1 MKETFSSE
9 YERCDLR
16 ANSTKKGVIRV
27 ADTGIQLLIQPH
39 QKRLFS
45 TRLATFC
52 ASLLVD
58 KQTFLDPS
66 SQATRMTEESTGV
79 TEESVGGWFR

>member
-16 ANSTKKGVIRV
+16 ANSTKKGIIPV
-27 ADTGIQLLIQPH
+27 
-39 QKRLFS
+39 S
-45 TRLATFC
+45 
-52 ASLLVD
+52 
-58 KQTFLDPS
+58 
-66 SQATRMTEESTGV
+66 ATRMTEESTGV